1 MLLGVSLALT
11 TLACGTAVL
20 AAPDGPA
27 NGAQN
32 GAHDGDAPGA
42 AMIVTSD
49 SSAYCHT
56 LSGAI
61 EAHGALPREVRD
73 LKVEGDGLCNGGH
86 VRGGIARL
94 RRALLALHKETDAG
108 EPAHR

>member
-1 MLLGVSLALT
+1 MLLGASLALL

-27 NGAQN
+27 SGART
-32 GAHDGDAPGA
+32 GDAPDAG

-73 LKVEGDGLCNGGH
+73 LKMEGDGLCSGGH

-94 RRALLALHKETDAG
+94 RRALLVLHKDTDQPAG
-108 EPAHR
+108 R

>member
-1 MLLGVSLALT
+1 MLLGASLVLT

-20 AAPDGPA
+20 AAPDGLTNGAA
-27 NGAQN
+27 NGN
-32 GAHDGDAPGA
+32 APDA

-86 VRGGIARL
+86 IRGGIARL
-94 RRALLALHKETDAG
+94 RRALLVLHKDADPG
-108 EPAHR
+108 QPTGR